1 MAHEVVCS
9 ICGQK
14 FDRDKIEAVKTSARR
29 YAHATCILRSGS
41 LEEQAKAEQILAEQ
55 AKSERDLISLEDYVK
70 KLFST
75 EDVSRKIKKQINTFH
90 DEYKYTYSG
99 ILKSLIYFYEV
110 KGNSLERSNNGI
122 GIVPYVYDEAKM
134 YYLRIWQAQQVNQA
148 KPIEQYI
155 KPPQIIIKISNP
167 VQKKRTRHKLFT
179 FLDEEEANNGIEI
192 Q

>member
-29 YAHATCILRSGS
+29 YAHATCILRNGS

-55 AKSERDLISLEDYVK
+55 AKSERDLIALEDYVK
-70 KLFST
+70 KLFNI
-75 EDVSRKIKKQINTFH
+75 EDVTRKIKKQINTFH
-90 DEYKYTYSG
+90 EEYKYTYSG
-99 ILKSLIYFYEV
+99 ILKSLIYFYEI
-110 KGNSLERSNNGI
+110 KGNSLEKSNGGI
-122 GIVPYVYDEAKM
+122 GIVPYVYDEAKV
-134 YYLRIWQAQQVNQA
+134 YYIRIWQAQQINQA

-155 KPPQIIIKISNP
+155 KPQEVIIKISNP
-167 VQKKRTRHKLFT
+167 VQRKRTRNKLFT

>member
-1 MAHEVVCS
+1 MAHEVICS

-55 AKSERDLISLEDYVK
+55 VKSEQDLIALEDYIK
-70 KLFST
+70 KLFNI
-75 EDVSRKIKKQINTFH
+75 EDITRKIKKQINTFH

-110 KGNSLERSNNGI
+110 KGNSLEKSNGGI
-122 GIVPYVYDEAKM
+122 GIVPYVYDEAKI
-134 YYLRIWQAQQVNQA
+134 YYIRIWQAQQINQA
-148 KPIEQYI
+148 KPIEQYV

-167 VQKKRTRHKLFT
+167 AQRKRTRNKLFT
-179 FLDEEEANNGIEI
+179 FLDEEGANNGIEV